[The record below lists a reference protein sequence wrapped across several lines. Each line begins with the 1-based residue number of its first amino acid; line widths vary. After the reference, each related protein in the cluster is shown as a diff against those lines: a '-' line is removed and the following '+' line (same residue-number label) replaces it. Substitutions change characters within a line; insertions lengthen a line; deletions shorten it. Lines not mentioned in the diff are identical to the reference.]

1 MTTTRDTHRAG
12 EQISKAP
19 DAMVGQELQ
28 SAKVVLSGASHAFT
42 FAGSGLAP
50 AKDTAYRVAIHGEF
64 AGTVR
69 VDESTIT
76 EAGFTIIGG
85 AAAEVAHV
93 FIHGKIASRV

>member
-28 SAKVVLSGASHAFT
+28 TAKVVLSGASHAFT
-42 FAGSGLAP
+42 FAGAGLVNM
-50 AKDTAYRVAIHGEF
+50 KDVAYRVAIHGEF
-64 AGTVR
+64 AAPTR

-76 EAGFTIIGG
+76 ETGFTIIGG
-85 AAAEVAHV
+85 AASEVAHV